1 MAEAVTTS
9 PLRAIVTYGDDYVQ
23 PLIVSALQSL
33 FPDDTLNLVTEPQA
47 SDQGLA
53 TIVETS
59 SSPEPRILH
68 ISSYESID
76 FEYAAS
82 HPRSCLINSYM
93 IRKALIRK
101 HFLSTTVDHWAAKK
115 PESALATH
123 FKRCEAWELDYAEF
137 LDDALVDAFDLRAS
151 FARNSSRLPTD
162 EQQAEWWILKPGMS
176 DGGQG
181 IRLFSSMEELRAI
194 FDEWEEGQPDSGDED
209 DGDDE
214 GDGVMAVHL
223 RHFIAQPY
231 IHPPLLLPSDPRKFH
246 IRTYVLCVGRLAI
259 YVYKPMLALFAAK
272 PYQPPR
278 THAPND
284 TASFLTNTCLQPSSP
299 PDSVQPF
306 WTLNLPHASLDAI
319 FGQICAVT
327 ADVFRAAAG
336 VMPVHFQPLGNAFEV
351 FGLDFLVDHRGKPW
365 LLEVNSFPDFART
378 GGSLDTLVWL
388 VPVWSR
394 SKRDD
399 IKLGLTY

>member
-1 MAEAVTTS
+1 MAEAVTPS
-9 PLRAIVTYGDDYVQ
+9 PLIAIVTYGDDYVQ

-33 FPDDTLNLVTEPQA
+33 LPDGALNLVTEPQA
-47 SDQGLA
+47 SNQGLA
-53 TIVETS
+53 TMVQTS
-59 SSPEPRILH
+59 RNPEPRTLQ
-68 ISSYESID
+68 ISSYETID

-82 HPRSCLINSYM
+82 HPHTCLINSYM

-151 FARNSSRLPTD
+151 FARNGSRGRAD
-162 EQQAEWWILKPGMS
+162 ERTTEWWILKPGMS

-181 IRLFSSMEELRAI
+181 IRLFSSMEELQAI

-209 DGDDE
+209 DGHDE
-214 GDGVMAVHL
+214 GDGVMASHL

-231 IHPPLLLPSDPRKFH
+231 IHPPLLLASDPRKFH

-259 YVYKPMLALFAAK
+259 YVYKPMLALFAAS
-272 PYQPPR
+272 PYQPPWS
-278 THAPND
+278 HAPND
-284 TASFLTNTCLQPSSP
+284 TASFLTNTCLQPDSP
-299 PDSVQPF
+299 PNRVQPF
-306 WTLNLPHASLDAI
+306 WTLHLPHASLDAI
-319 FGQICAVT
+319 FQQICAVT

-336 VMPVHFQPLGNAFEV
+336 VMPVHFQPLGNGFE
-351 FGLDFLVDHRGKPW
+351 LSH
-365 LLEVNSFPDFART
+365 
-378 GGSLDTLVWL
+378 DTQTN
-388 VPVWSR
+388 PIHP
-394 SKRDD
+394 D
-399 IKLGLTY
+399 IKPARPPTAATQHSPQQPLTAPPPPNKPSQARDPTAKTPS